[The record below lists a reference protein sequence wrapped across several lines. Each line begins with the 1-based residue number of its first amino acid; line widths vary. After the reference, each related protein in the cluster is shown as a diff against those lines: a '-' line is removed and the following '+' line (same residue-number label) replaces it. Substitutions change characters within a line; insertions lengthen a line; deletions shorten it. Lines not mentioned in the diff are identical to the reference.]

1 MTSCPKPSSATGSLK
16 SLTSSRAIPA
26 PRLNKLAR
34 HSPTIE
40 TRSATTSS
48 PLAPPA
54 SWPADKPTSPVK
66 RSNSL
71 DQPACSNTLPRPPP
85 DGTTSAFTNQ
95 TAPASTPS
103 CTSKHHRQ
111 PCSCSPGA
119 WAPVGPSTLE
129 PKPRQHP
136 SSPNYFTIMW
146 PHTPTVLC
154 SSPPA
159 HCTPATT
166 YSSAP
171 TKINGN

>member
-1 MTSCPKPSSATGSLK
+1 SSA
-16 SLTSSRAIPA
+16 P
-26 PRLNKLAR
+26 
-34 HSPTIE
+34 E
-40 TRSATTSS
+40 
-48 PLAPPA
+48 PPA
-54 SWPADKPTSPVK
+54 SWLADKLTSPAK
-66 RSNSL
+66 RSNSPAR
-71 DQPACSNTLPRPPP
+71 PACSNTSPRRPP
-85 DGTTSAFTNQ
+85 DGTTSAFTKQ

-111 PCSCSPGA
+111 LCSCNPGP
-119 WAPVGPSTLE
+119 WAPGGPSSLE

-166 YSSAP
+166 CSSAP